1 MAEPFKYRA
10 FISYSHQDKAWGD
23 WLHKALE
30 TYRVP
35 RRLVGRVTRDGAIP
49 RRLFPIFRDREELP
63 TSADLGANISE
74 ALQSSRYLI
83 VICSSRSAVSR
94 WVNEEVKAFKAMG
107 REDRILCLIVD
118 GEPNASDRPDSGL
131 RECFPEAVRFRVDAA
146 GQLTTARSEP
156 IAADARP
163 GKDGRHN
170 ARLKLIA
177 GLLGVGFDEL
187 RQREKRRQIW
197 FRVQAVTVS
206 LALSASAY
214 GVWWKMMQTESLALA
229 SKSLELM
236 KSERNDEA
244 LKVLLNGVPRAPD
257 ALLSRP
263 LVAEAL
269 AALDLALARNRL
281 DSVLGGIRYETETIE
296 MSADG
301 RMMATSS
308 RAGTVRLWD
317 TATWNQTRVLF
328 AFERIAGRDP
338 KLGPKQEPE
347 RRARPLALHPR
358 MPLVAAGAVDGQVLL
373 FATDTESAAPLRV
386 LRHAGGYAEA
396 ATETERR
403 RFHIRSV
410 AFDAG
415 GERLLS
421 ASEDATARIWN
432 WQSGELL
439 HLLQH
444 PAPVKAARF
453 DPGGRWVATL
463 CDDDKTRLWNAASGQ
478 LLAELPGGGGEYAML
493 RFDDD
498 GKRLRLAVSTHALR
512 HRFRRSSRSGVG
524 SRWPCAAGLCAA
536 RPYAFYFQR
545 RLYA

>member
-1 MAEPFKYRA
+1 
-10 FISYSHQDKAWGD
+10 
-23 WLHKALE
+23 
-30 TYRVP
+30 
-35 RRLVGRVTRDGAIP
+35 
-49 RRLFPIFRDREELP
+49 
-63 TSADLGANISE
+63 
-74 ALQSSRYLI
+74 
-83 VICSSRSAVSR
+83 
-94 WVNEEVKAFKAMG
+94 MG

-118 GEPNASDRPDSGL
+118 GEPNASDRPGSEL

-146 GQLTTARSEP
+146 GQLTTVRSEP

-187 RQREKRRQIW
+187 RQREKRRQFW
-197 FRVQAVTVS
+197 HRLQALTLE

-257 ALLSRP
+257 ALFSRP

-308 RAGTVRLWD
+308 RDGTVRLWD

-347 RRARPLALHPR
+347 RRARPLAPHLP
-358 MPLVAAGAVDGQVLL
+358 P
-373 FATDTESAAPLRV
+373 
-386 LRHAGGYAEA
+386 HAG
-396 ATETERR
+396 
-403 RFHIRSV
+403 H
-410 AFDAG
+410 AG
-415 GERLLS
+415 VVR
-421 ASEDATARIWN
+421 
-432 WQSGELL
+432 
-439 HLLQH
+439 
-444 PAPVKAARF
+444 
-453 DPGGRWVATL
+453 
-463 CDDDKTRLWNAASGQ
+463 C
-478 LLAELPGGGGEYAML
+478 LAL
-493 RFDDD
+493 
-498 GKRLRLAVSTHALR
+498 VSRGPLIST
-512 HRFRRSSRSGVG
+512 G
-524 SRWPCAAGLCAA
+524 
-536 RPYAFYFQR
+536 
-545 RLYA
+545 